1 MSRIIL
7 YIVFQIKKMEAIA
20 KFIERIRFVDNRIQM
35 LICDYIKRVDSSSPQ
50 FQIYYLKIKC

>member
-1 MSRIIL
+1 
-7 YIVFQIKKMEAIA
+7 MEAIA